1 MKKLLITISLVL
13 LGSAQIGEL
22 ALAQSAQDNNSGT
35 GTQLFCK
42 RDFGN
47 FLANGLDFDGE
58 GFTDYFRDFM
68 DIPGVGFSRYSSNYC
83 WFSDIDS
90 LLNRIDKARKQIRQA
105 FYVCDNATAQKVQQD
120 YYQLSAELYYLRHF
134 VEIAPGSN
142 NKDTKAEKEQKV
154 AKNNQVRSAFIKRFT
169 KDANYFDESSASAF
183 FDKLVA
189 KYEPKVEAYR
199 NCEDPSLTF
208 IKTGLESI
216 KNSIDTIEQMG
227 KRFVQRTKAVSD
239 ATKKRIEANPGLFMA
254 PGADSAGDFFGRI
267 ASFRVNNE
275 PAFSPTAW
283 EQIVDAAKE
292 NTPLVNSG
300 GVTAAT
306 PAINFESV
314 AGDIRTIQK
323 RTDDKNLDLQYLGDY
338 DLKYRQIGGLG
349 LNSLEVNLDDLKKL
363 ITDTFKP
370 MKDIR
375 VCTANIVGK
384 QCGG

>member
-1 MKKLLITISLVL
+1 
-13 LGSAQIGEL
+13 
-22 ALAQSAQDNNSGT
+22 
-35 GTQLFCK
+35 
-42 RDFGN
+42 
-47 FLANGLDFDGE
+47 
-58 GFTDYFRDFM
+58 
-68 DIPGVGFSRYSSNYC
+68 
-83 WFSDIDS
+83 
-90 LLNRIDKARKQIRQA
+90 
-105 FYVCDNATAQKVQQD
+105 
-120 YYQLSAELYYLRHF
+120 
-134 VEIAPGSN
+134 
-142 NKDTKAEKEQKV
+142 
-154 AKNNQVRSAFIKRFT
+154 
-169 KDANYFDESSASAF
+169 
-183 FDKLVA
+183 
-189 KYEPKVEAYR
+189 
-199 NCEDPSLTF
+199 
-208 IKTGLESI
+208 
-216 KNSIDTIEQMG
+216 MG